1 MVLLLA
7 ALKERND
14 ERLDYFLLR
23 AYMLVTGKAT
33 SKIKIHV
40 PAMSKIDQKKTN
52 FDSENIDHHSHSN
65 KKDSSTLHLPKAQPK
80 IEEISSLINRGYTC

>member
-65 KKDSSTLHLPKAQPK
+65 KEDSSTLHLPKLNP
-80 IEEISSLINRGYTC
+80 R